1 MKQKINPHPLGASAG
16 AGAEWQRWIAE
27 NLMLGAAPAALLP
40 VLVQNGVAAKLAQSE
55 IDAAMRSPY
64 VNGARRLVNRVAK
77 RDWVINIQA
86 QLDRIDPELGV
97 ERRARLSG
105 DDFFKQYYRLNRPV
119 IITGMLEGFPARS
132 KWSFD
137 YFAQRFG
144 EREVEVQFG
153 RNNDPKYEMNSIAHK
168 RKIKFG
174 EYVEMVRNSG
184 ESNDFYM
191 TANNDSLNREAL
203 TELWDD
209 IGELP
214 EYMTEGEKRQGFFWF
229 GPAGTVTPF
238 HHDLT
243 NNFMMQIIGRKKI
256 KLIAP
261 CELPRLNNLR
271 HCFTDVDGNGEID
284 LQKYPAMAGVPV
296 RECVLEAGEIL
307 FLPVG
312 WWHYVEGLD
321 VSVTVSATHFK
332 WFNDFYSNYP
342 SNHDF

>member
-1 MKQKINPHPLGASAG
+1 MKPNANVHAIKS

-27 NLMLGAAPAALLP
+27 NLMLGTPPAALLP
-40 VLVQNGVAAKLAQSE
+40 ILVQNGMQPAAAQAE
-55 IDAAMRSPY
+55 VEAALRSPY
-64 VNGARRLVNRVAK
+64 LHGAKRLVNRMAK
-77 RDWVINIQA
+77 RDWVLGIHA
-86 QLDRIDPELGV
+86 QLDRLDTDMGV
-97 ERRARLSG
+97 ARRDKLSG
-105 DDFFKQYYRLNRPV
+105 DEFLEHYYRLNRPV

-132 KWSFD
+132 KWNLD
-137 YFAQRFG
+137 YFAERFG

-153 RNNDPKYEMNSIAHK
+153 RNDDPKYELNSIAHK
-168 RKIKFG
+168 RKVKFG
-174 EYVEMVRNSG
+174 DYVQMVRESG
-184 ESNDFYM
+184 ASNDFYM

-209 IGELP
+209 NGELP
-214 EYMTEGEKRQGFFWF
+214 EYMAEGGKRQGFFWF

-243 NNFMMQIIGRKKI
+243 NNFMMQIIGRKRI

-261 CELPRLNNLR
+261 CELPRLNNYR
-271 HCFTDVDGNGEID
+271 HCFTDVDGNGQID

-321 VSVTVSATHFK
+321 ISVTISATHFK
-332 WFNDFYSNYP
+332 WPNDFYTNYP
-342 SNHDF
+342 KDHDF